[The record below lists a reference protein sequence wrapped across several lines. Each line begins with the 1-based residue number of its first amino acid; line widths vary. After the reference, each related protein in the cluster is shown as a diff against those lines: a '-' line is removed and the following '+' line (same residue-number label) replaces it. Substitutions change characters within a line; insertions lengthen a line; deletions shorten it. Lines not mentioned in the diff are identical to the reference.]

1 MEKQVEYQGI
11 GYAPLQLI
19 NEDVY
24 KVIARQE
31 STIDV
36 GGNMF
41 ASFTVNT
48 IEGLVDLFYKN
59 SDELSY
65 KDFVKVLCNSMTE
78 ALHDGTKTGISSV
91 LKEALGLET
100 LGEVA
105 IDFTSGFLYDFSRS
119 AYKHYT
125 GEIDAD
131 EFLEKTS
138 KSALD
143 NILGGL
149 TGTVWGYGRRICSD
163 IVGLG
168 ATIGSV
174 LATPA
179 GVIMGSVFC
188 TGVTACIRTTI
199 INNAQKDAY
208 ARIEDSLG
216 TYYHQLEFQ
225 DGVSVV
231 PLQIID
237 DISDF
242 QGTSGFSLKGLVP
255 MYNIISDFEE
265 YNYRKNVLINME
277 KEFLER
283 REEWDSRAYQLKQ
296 TMLDMQRQRVAQLN
310 IKYNVAMQE
319 LKSDF
324 ELRIRYGVEEQ
335 YQQYLSV
342 AQYINGEIETKRSEL
357 QKIEKEQKAS
367 VEKQSQKREVNEK
380 FIHILE
386 LMDLSDGNE
395 RDTVK
400 EMVGIIIDQ
409 LNDDS
414 FIAAVNAED
423 IIPLLR

>member
-1 MEKQVEYQGI
+1 MEELVEYQGI
-11 GYAPLQLI
+11 GYAPLKLI

-24 KVIARQE
+24 KVIAGQE
-31 STIDV
+31 AAIDV
-36 GGNMF
+36 GGSMV
-41 ASFTVNT
+41 ASFTLNT
-48 IEGLVDLFYKN
+48 FEGLVNLFYKN

-65 KDFVKVLCNSMTE
+65 KEFVRVLSNSMTE

-100 LGEVA
+100 IGEVA
-105 IDFTSGFLYDFSRS
+105 VDFTSGFLYDFSRS

-125 GEIDAD
+125 GQIHAD
-131 EFLEKTS
+131 QLIERTS

-143 NILGGL
+143 NVLGSL
-149 TGTVWGYGRRICSD
+149 TGAAWGFGRRICND

-168 ATIGSV
+168 ATLGSM
-174 LATPA
+174 LASPA
-179 GVIMGSVFC
+179 GVIMGSMFC

-199 INNAQKDAY
+199 INNAQRDAY

-216 TYYHQLEFQ
+216 TYYRQLELQ

-237 DISDF
+237 GISDF

-265 YNYRKNVLINME
+265 YNYRKKVLTNME
-277 KEFLER
+277 KEFMER
-283 REEWDSRAYQLKQ
+283 RKEWDFKAYQLKQ
-296 TMLDMQRQRVAQLN
+296 TMLDMQKQRIAQLEV
-310 IKYNVAMQE
+310 KYNVAMQE

-324 ELRIRYGVEEQ
+324 RLKMKYGVEEQ

-357 QKIEKEQKAS
+357 QKIEREQKIAI
-367 VEKQSQKREVNEK
+367 ERQRHKREVNEK
-380 FIHILE
+380 FIRVLE
-386 LMDLSDGNE
+386 TMDLSDGSE
-395 RDTVK
+395 TDTVK
-400 EMVGIIIDQ
+400 KMVGSIIEQ
-409 LNDDS
+409 LNEDT
-414 FIAAVNAED
+414 FIAKVNAED

>member
-24 KVIARQE
+24 NVIARQE

-65 KDFVKVLCNSMTE
+65 KDFVKVLSNSMTE

-131 EFLEKTS
+131 QLLEKTS

-168 ATIGSV
+168 ATIGSM

-216 TYYHQLEFQ
+216 TYYHQLELQ

-277 KEFLER
+277 KEFVER
-283 REEWDSRAYQLKQ
+283 RKEWDFRAYQLKQ
-296 TMLDMQRQRVAQLN
+296 AMIDMQRQRVAQLEV
-310 IKYNVAMQE
+310 KYNVAMQE

-342 AQYINGEIETKRSEL
+342 AQYINGEIETKRTEL
-357 QKIEKEQKAS
+357 QKIEREQKAR
-367 VEKQSQKREVNEK
+367 VEKQRQKREVNEK
-380 FIHILE
+380 FINILE
-386 LMDLSDGNE
+386 TMDLSDGNE
-395 RDTVK
+395 TDTVK
-400 EMVGIIIDQ
+400 EMVGIIIGQ
-409 LNDDS
+409 LNEDS

>member
-65 KDFVKVLCNSMTE
+65 KDFVKVLSNSMME

-131 EFLEKTS
+131 QLLEKTS

-168 ATIGSV
+168 ATIGSM

-225 DGVSVV
+225 DGVSLV

-265 YNYRKNVLINME
+265 YNYRKKVLINME
-277 KEFLER
+277 KEFVKR
-283 REEWDSRAYQLKQ
+283 RKEWDFRAYQLKQ
-296 TMLDMQRQRVAQLN
+296 AMLDMQRQRVEQLEV
-310 IKYNVAMQE
+310 KYNVAMQE

-342 AQYINGEIETKRSEL
+342 AQYINGEIETKRTEL

-367 VEKQSQKREVNEK
+367 VEKQRQKREVNEK
-380 FIHILE
+380 FINILE
-386 LMDLSDGNE
+386 TMDLSDGSE
-395 RDTVK
+395 TDIVK

-409 LNDDS
+409 LNEDS

>member
-1 MEKQVEYQGI
+1 MEKHIEYQGI
-11 GYAPLQLI
+11 GYEPLQLRS
-19 NEDVY
+19 EDIY
-24 KVIARQE
+24 NIILEQE
-31 STIDV
+31 SALDV
-36 GGNMF
+36 GGSMV
-41 ASFTVNT
+41 ASFTLNT
-48 IEGLVDLFYKN
+48 FEGLIDLFYKN
-59 SDELSY
+59 SNELSY
-65 KDFVKVLCNSMTE
+65 KDFVKVLSNSMTE

-100 LGEVA
+100 IGEVA
-105 IDFTSGFLYDFSRS
+105 VDFTSGFLYDFSRS

-131 EFLEKTS
+131 QLIERTS

-143 NILGGL
+143 NVLGGL
-149 TGTVWGYGRRICSD
+149 TGAAWGFGRRICSD

-168 ATIGSV
+168 ATIGSM

-216 TYYHQLEFQ
+216 SYYHRLEIQ
-225 DGVSVV
+225 DGTSVV
-231 PLQIID
+231 PLQIVD

-242 QGTSGFSLKGLVP
+242 QGTSGFSLKGLIP
-255 MYNIISDFEE
+255 MYNIISDYEE
-265 YNYRKNVLINME
+265 YNYRKNVLVNME
-277 KEFLER
+277 KEFMER
-283 REEWDSRAYQLKQ
+283 REEWDFKAYQMKQ
-296 TMLDMQRQRVAQLN
+296 TMLDMQKQRIAQLEMR
-310 IKYNVAMQE
+310 YHVAMQE

-324 ELRIRYGVEEQ
+324 QLKLQHGVEEQ

-357 QKIEKEQKAS
+357 QKIEREQKIAI
-367 VEKQSQKREVNEK
+367 ERQKHKREVNEK
-380 FIHILE
+380 FIHVLE
-386 LMDLSDGNE
+386 TMDLSDTSE
-395 RDTVK
+395 TDSVK
-400 EMVGIIIDQ
+400 KMVGSIIEQ
-409 LNDDS
+409 LNEDT
-414 FIAAVNAED
+414 FIAKVNAED

>member
-24 KVIARQE
+24 NVIARQE

-65 KDFVKVLCNSMTE
+65 KDFVKVLSNSMME

-131 EFLEKTS
+131 QLLEKTS

-143 NILGGL
+143 SILGGL

-168 ATIGSV
+168 ATIGSM

-216 TYYHQLEFQ
+216 TYYHQLELQ

-277 KEFLER
+277 KEFVER
-283 REEWDSRAYQLKQ
+283 RKEWDFRAYQLKQ
-296 TMLDMQRQRVAQLN
+296 AMIDMQRQRVAQLEV
-310 IKYNVAMQE
+310 KYNVAMQE

-324 ELRIRYGVEEQ
+324 VLRIRYGVEEQ

-342 AQYINGEIETKRSEL
+342 AQYINGEIETKRTEL
-357 QKIEKEQKAS
+357 QKIEREQKAS
-367 VEKQSQKREVNEK
+367 VEKQRQKREVNEK

-386 LMDLSDGNE
+386 TMDLSDGNE
-395 RDTVK
+395 TDTVK

-409 LNDDS
+409 LNEDS
-414 FIAAVNAED
+414 FIATVNAED